1 MICNPKGYQ
10 QRLRFSLFWVHLT
23 IIAMET
29 IALLHFVSFLSSL
42 HPFLPI
48 FRPNDCLFLIFVNGQ
63 TGNQNSVLVNFAQ
76 EPETGVKDGF
86 EEMEHEFL

>member
-1 MICNPKGYQ
+1 
-10 QRLRFSLFWVHLT
+10 
-23 IIAMET
+23 MET

-48 FRPNDCLFLIFVNGQ
+48 FRPILIFFNGQ